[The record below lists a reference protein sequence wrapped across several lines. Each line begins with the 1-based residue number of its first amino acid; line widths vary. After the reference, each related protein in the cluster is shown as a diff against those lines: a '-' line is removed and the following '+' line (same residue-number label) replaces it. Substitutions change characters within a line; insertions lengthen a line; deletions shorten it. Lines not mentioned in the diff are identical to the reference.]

1 MTCIPACAL
10 PPRILAFALGILLAF
25 TALASAQTWV
35 SLTNQPAFNAGVA
48 LLLTDGTVMVQQM
61 SVPGGVVHGTGQ
73 WWRLTPDN
81 AGSYLNGTWSQ
92 LASMPAGYAPYFYA
106 SAVLPDGRVVVE
118 GGEFNGNGGTGETAL
133 GAIYNPATD
142 AWTAIAPPSGVSE
155 IGDAASVV
163 LPDGTFMLG
172 PCCSSRMDYLL
183 NPYTLTWTAT
193 GSVGK
198 ADNNDEEGW
207 TLLPNG
213 KVLTVDTKNGTN
225 SELYN
230 PFTGGWTSAG
240 STGVVL
246 PAGPDGKVPE
256 VGPAVLRPDGTVFA
270 TGGTSNIAVYDTVS
284 GTWSSPTS
292 FRDMND
298 VADGPAALLPNGN
311 VLVDTSPGI
320 FTSPSHF
327 YEFDGANVNP
337 VASPQ
342 GTAQSTSFLG
352 RMLVLPTGQILF
364 TDVFNGVQLYTA
376 SGTYQN
382 SWRPTITS
390 APSSVTP
397 GVTGYSLSGTQLNGL
412 SQGAMYGDDAQAATN
427 YPLVRIT
434 NDATGHVFYA
444 RTHDHSTMGVA
455 TGSATVSTQF
465 DVPSGIEAGP
475 SHLAVVANG
484 IPSASVSLQVAGP
497 VNYTGTLE
505 HAGCDTLSGWAADQ
519 SRLNTSIYVSIY
531 DNGTLL
537 TTVPASSY
545 RSDVA
550 GLLGDNGLHGFSI
563 ATPNALKT
571 GTAHTV
577 SVRFESSGTSLSGS
591 PVSLTCAPPP
601 DYVGFLDHAGCDT
614 IAGWAADRNRL
625 NTPITVSFYDN
636 GTLFST
642 VPANLSRPDV
652 ATYLGD
658 NGLHGFSF
666 ATPSAFLNGAA
677 HSLSARFE
685 GSSTNLSLSPASLS
699 CHNHLDH
706 ASFTLASG
714 AAHSFYLDVNRHVID
729 LALSTGGVWSRQD
742 LTTLTGAGAA
752 VADSALAAMLDA
764 AGNGRVFYIG
774 TNQHVWQLKLSTASV
789 WSNVGDMTGAAGSTR
804 TVAAGSSLVAVGPA
818 AGSAIHV
825 LYLDS
830 TQHVNDLRR
839 TVPDPGTW
847 SNQDVTTLTG
857 VGSALTGST
866 LAGMVDAAGIVRA
879 FYVGTNQ
886 HVWQL
891 KLDTTNVWADSGDTM
906 VKAGITKTVAAGS
919 SLVALGPAVGSSVHL
934 LFLDST
940 LHVND
945 LARTVPEPATWS
957 NRDVTSL
964 TGVGAAAAGSAL
976 AGMVDAAGDLR
987 TFYTAA
993 NQHAWQLKLD
1003 TTNTWTDS
1011 GDVMVKAG
1019 ISKTLAAGSG
1029 LTTFGPAGGSS
1040 VQLLYLD
1047 SVQHVEALAR
1057 TLVEPATWSNQDLTP

>member
-1 MTCIPACAL
+1 MTRFPAPSL
-10 PPRILAFALGILLAF
+10 SQRILALGLGAFLAF
-25 TALASAQTWV
+25 AALASAQSWTQV
-35 SLTNQPAFNAGVA
+35 TNQPGVGIGTT
-48 LLLTDGTVMVQQM
+48 LLLTDGTVMAQQVT
-61 SVPGGVVHGTGQ
+61 SNLGTGQ

-81 AGSYLNGTWSQ
+81 TGNYQNGTWSQ
-92 LASMPAGYAPYFYA
+92 LASMPAGYMPTYYA

-118 GGEFNGNGGTGETAL
+118 GGEYNGTTTAADTTL
-133 GAIYNPATD
+133 GALYNPATN
-142 AWTAIAPPSGVSE
+142 AWTSIAPPSTVNQ

-163 LPDGTFMLG
+163 LANGTFMLG
-172 PCCSSRMDYLL
+172 PCCAQRTDYLL
-183 NPYTLTWTAT
+183 DPFTLTWTAT
-193 GSVGK
+193 GAAGK
-198 ADNNDEEGW
+198 ADDNSEEGW

-213 KVLTVDTKNGTN
+213 TVLTIDSNNHTSPSNT
-225 SELYN
+225 ELYN
-230 PFTGGWTSAG
+230 PFTGSWTSAN
-240 STGVVL
+240 STIDHLPGG
-246 PAGPDGKVPE
+246 PAGNIPE
-256 VGPAVLRPDGTVFA
+256 LGPAILRPDGTVFA
-270 TGGTSNIAVYDTVS
+270 TGGTSNIGVYDTAT
-284 GTWSSPTS
+284 GTWSSRMP
-292 FRDMND
+292 FPGGED
-298 VADGPAALLPNGN
+298 VADGPAAVLPNGH
-311 VLVDTSPGI
+311 VLVDTSQRPLM
-320 FTSPSHF
+320 SPSHF
-327 YEFDGANVNP
+327 YDFDGT
-337 VASPQ
+337 
-342 GTAQSTSFLG
+342 TATLVTGPPRAGVIPSFVG
-352 RMLVLPTGQILF
+352 RMLVLPTGQVLF
-364 TDVFNGVQLYTA
+364 TDGSGDVEIYTA

-382 SWRPTITS
+382 SWRPTI
-390 APSSVTP
+390 SSVPATATP
-397 GVTGYSLSGTQLNGL
+397 GTIGYSLSGTQLNGL
-412 SQGAMYGDDAQAATN
+412 SQGAMYGDDAQSATN

-444 RTHDHSTMGVA
+444 KTHDHSTMAVA

-465 DVPSGIEAGP
+465 DVPFGIEAGP
-475 SHLAVVANG
+475 SHLVVVANG
-484 IPSASVSLQVAGP
+484 IPSTSVSLQVAGP
-497 VNYTGTLE
+497 INYTGTLE

-519 SRLNTSIYVSIY
+519 GRLNTPIYVSIY

-537 TTVPASSY
+537 TTVTASNY

-563 ATPNALKT
+563 ATPLALRN
-571 GTAHTV
+571 GAAHTV

-625 NTPITVSFYDN
+625 NTPIMVSFYDN

-642 VPANLSRPDV
+642 VLANLSRSDV

-666 ATPSAFLNGAA
+666 ATPSALLNGAS

-699 CHNHLDH
+699 CHNHLDN

-729 LALSTGGVWSRQD
+729 LALSTAGVWSKQD
-742 LTTLTGAGAA
+742 LTTLTGTGAA

-774 TNQHVWQLKLSTASV
+774 SNQHVWQLKLSTASV
-789 WSNVGDMTGAAGSTR
+789 WSSVGDMTSAAGSTK
-804 TVAAGSSLVAVGPA
+804 TVATGSSLVAIGPA

-847 SNQDVTTLTG
+847 SSQDVTTLTG
-857 VGSALTGST
+857 VGSALSGST
-866 LAGMVDAAGIVRA
+866 LAGMVDAAGIVRT

-919 SLVALGPAVGSSVHL
+919 SLVAVGPAVGSSVHL
-934 LFLDST
+934 LYLDSM

-945 LARTVPEPATWS
+945 LARTVLEPATWS

-964 TGVGAAAAGSAL
+964 TGVGAAASGSAL
-976 AGMVDAAGDLR
+976 AGMVDAAGNVR
-987 TFYTAA
+987 AFYTGT

-1047 SVQHVEALAR
+1047 SVQHVDALAR
-1057 TLVEPATWSNQDLTP
+1057 TLAEPATWSNQDLTP

>member
-1 MTCIPACAL
+1 MTRFPALSLPHRILTLAL
-10 PPRILAFALGILLAF
+10 GAFLAFA
-25 TALASAQTWV
+25 ALASAQSWTA
-35 SLTNQPAFNAGVA
+35 LTHQPSFPAGQP
-48 LLLTDGTVMVQQM
+48 LLLTDGTVMVQQLT
-61 SVPGGVVHGTGQ
+61 GGGYGTGQ
-73 WWRLTPDN
+73 WWKLTPD
-81 AGSYLNGTWSQ
+81 AFGSYQNGTWSA
-92 LASMPAGYAPYFYA
+92 LASMPSGHAPLYYA

-118 GGEFNGNGGTGETAL
+118 GGEYNGTSPADTTL
-133 GAIYNPATD
+133 GSIYNPATNS
-142 AWTAIAPPSGVSE
+142 WTAIAPPAGVGQ
-155 IGDAASVV
+155 IGDAASVI
-163 LPDGTFMLG
+163 LANGTFLLG
-172 PCCSSRMDYLL
+172 PCCFQRTDWLL
-183 NPYTLTWTAT
+183 NPSTLTWTAT
-193 GSVGK
+193 GATGK
-198 ADNNDEEGW
+198 ADDNSEEGW
-207 TLLPNG
+207 TLLPSG
-213 KVLTVDTKNGTN
+213 SVLTVDTENGMN

-230 PFTGGWTSAG
+230 PSTGSWTSAG
-240 STGVVL
+240 STLVQL
-246 PAGPDGKVPE
+246 AGGPSGIVPE
-256 VGPAVLRPDGTVFA
+256 MGPAVLRPDGTVFA
-270 TGGTSNIAVYDTVS
+270 TGGTSNIAVYDSVT
-284 GTWSSPTS
+284 GTWSSRSPFPGTQ
-292 FRDMND
+292 D
-298 VADGPAALLPNGN
+298 VVDGPGALLINGK
-311 VLVDTSPGI
+311 VLVETSPGA
-320 FTSPSHF
+320 FMTPANF
-327 YEFDGANVNP
+327 YEFDGTSVTQVTGPPRA
-337 VASPQ
+337 ASD
-342 GTAQSTSFLG
+342 SSFTG
-352 RMLVLPTGQILF
+352 RMLELPTGQILF
-364 TDVFNGVQLYTA
+364 TDGSSDVELYNP
-376 SGTYQN
+376 SGTYL
-382 SWRPTITS
+382 SGWRPTISS
-390 APSSVTP
+390 APSTLAP
-397 GVTGYSLSGTQLNGL
+397 GTAGYALSGTQLNGL
-412 SQGAMYGDDAQAATN
+412 SQGAMYGDDSQSATN

-434 NDATGHVFYA
+434 NDATGHVVFA
-444 RTHDHSTMGVA
+444 KTHDHSTMAVA
-455 TGSATVSTQF
+455 TGSASVSTEF
-465 DVPSGIEAGP
+465 DVPAGIETGP

-484 IPSASVSLQVAGP
+484 IPSASISLQVAGP

-519 SRLNTSIYVSIY
+519 GRLNTSIYVSIY

-577 SVRFESSGTSLSGS
+577 SVRFEGSATNLSGS

-642 VPANLSRPDV
+642 VTANLSRPDV

-666 ATPSAFLNGAA
+666 ATPSGFLNGAS

-685 GSSTNLSLSPASLS
+685 GSSTNLSLSPASIS

-706 ASFTLASG
+706 ASFTLSSG
-714 AAHSFYLDVNRHVID
+714 AAHGFYLDVNRHVID
-729 LALSTGGVWSRQD
+729 LALSAGGVWSRQD
-742 LTTLTGAGAA
+742 LTALTGAGVA
-752 VADSALAAMLDA
+752 VADSSLAAMLDA

-774 TNQHVWQLKLSTASV
+774 ANQHVWQLKLSTAGV
-789 WSNVGDMTGAAGSTR
+789 WSSVGDMTSAAGSSK
-804 TVAAGSSLVAVGPA
+804 TVATGSSLVAIGPA

-847 SNQDVTTLTG
+847 SDQDVTTLTS
-857 VGSALTGST
+857 VGSALSGST
-866 LAGMVDAAGIVRA
+866 LAAMVDAAGIVRA

-919 SLVALGPAVGSSVHL
+919 SLVAVGPAVNSSVHL
-934 LFLDST
+934 LYLDST

-964 TGVGAAAAGSAL
+964 TGVAAAATGSAL
-976 AGMVDAAGDLR
+976 AAMVDAAGNVR
-987 TFYTAA
+987 AFYTAG
-993 NQHAWQLKLD
+993 NQHPWQLKLD
-1003 TTNTWTDS
+1003 TTDTWTDS
-1011 GDVMVKAG
+1011 GDVIVKAG
-1019 ISKTLAAGSG
+1019 ISKTMAAGSG

-1047 SVQHVEALAR
+1047 SIQHVNDLAR
-1057 TLVEPATWSNQDLTP
+1057 TVPEPATWSNQDLTP

>member
-1 MTCIPACAL
+1 
-10 PPRILAFALGILLAF
+10 
-25 TALASAQTWV
+25 
-35 SLTNQPAFNAGVA
+35 
-48 LLLTDGTVMVQQM
+48 
-61 SVPGGVVHGTGQ
+61 
-73 WWRLTPDN
+73 
-81 AGSYLNGTWSQ
+81 
-92 LASMPAGYAPYFYA
+92 
-106 SAVLPDGRVVVE
+106 
-118 GGEFNGNGGTGETAL
+118 
-133 GAIYNPATD
+133 
-142 AWTAIAPPSGVSE
+142 
-155 IGDAASVV
+155 
-163 LPDGTFMLG
+163 
-172 PCCSSRMDYLL
+172 
-183 NPYTLTWTAT
+183 
-193 GSVGK
+193 
-198 ADNNDEEGW
+198 
-207 TLLPNG
+207 
-213 KVLTVDTKNGTN
+213 
-225 SELYN
+225 
-230 PFTGGWTSAG
+230 
-240 STGVVL
+240 
-246 PAGPDGKVPE
+246 
-256 VGPAVLRPDGTVFA
+256 
-270 TGGTSNIAVYDTVS
+270 
-284 GTWSSPTS
+284 
-292 FRDMND
+292 
-298 VADGPAALLPNGN
+298 VADGPAAVLPNGH
-311 VLVDTSPGI
+311 VLVDTSQRPLM
-320 FTSPSHF
+320 SPSHF
-327 YEFDGANVNP
+327 YDFDGT
-337 VASPQ
+337 
-342 GTAQSTSFLG
+342 TATLVTGPPRAGVIPSFVG

-364 TDVFNGVQLYTA
+364 TDGSGNVEIYTA

-390 APSSVTP
+390 LPSSVTP
-397 GVTGYSLSGTQLNGL
+397 GVTGYFLSGTQLNGL
-412 SQGAMYGDDAQAATN
+412 TQGAMYGDDAQAATN

-444 RTHDHSTMGVA
+444 RTHDHSTMAVA

-465 DVPSGIEAGP
+465 DVPFGIEAGP
-475 SHLAVVANG
+475 GHLAVVANG
-484 IPSASVSLQVAGP
+484 IPSTSVSLQVTGP

-537 TTVPASSY
+537 TTVSASNY

-577 SVRFESSGTSLSGS
+577 SVRFESSGTNLAAS

-642 VPANLSRPDV
+642 VLANLSRPDV

-666 ATPSAFLNGAA
+666 ATPSALLNGAA
-677 HSLSARFE
+677 HSVSARFE

-699 CHNHLDH
+699 CHNHLAH

-729 LALSTGGVWSRQD
+729 LALSAAGVWSKQD
-742 LTTLTGAGAA
+742 LTTGTGTGAA
-752 VADSALAAMLDA
+752 VADSALTAMLDA
-764 AGNGRVFYIG
+764 AGNGRVFYVG
-774 TNQHVWQLKLSTASV
+774 SNQHVWQLKLSTASV
-789 WSNVGDMTGAAGSTR
+789 WSSVGDMTSAAGSTK

-818 AGSAIHV
+818 DGSAIHV

-847 SNQDVTTLTG
+847 SNQDATTLTG

-906 VKAGITKTVAAGS
+906 VKAGITNTVAAGS

-976 AGMVDAAGDLR
+976 AGMVDAAGNLR